1 MIMKEKIKQT
11 MESLLAGILV
21 LLIFFTEDHMS
32 IIILALLY
40 ALVMLKKTETEEDNK
55 TEIPK
60 D

>member
-1 MIMKEKIKQT
+1 MKEKIKQT
-11 MESLLAGILV
+11 MESLLAGIFV

>member
-1 MIMKEKIKQT
+1 MKEKIKQT
-11 MESLLAGILV
+11 MESLLAGIFV

-32 IIILALLY
+32 VIILALLY
-40 ALVMLKKTETEEDNK
+40 TLVMLKKTEEDNK

>member
-1 MIMKEKIKQT
+1 MKEKIKQT
-11 MESLLAGILV
+11 MESLLAGIFV

-40 ALVMLKKTETEEDNK
+40 ALVMLKKTETEKDNK